1 MSGLAGCGLAQ
12 NWSWP
17 KEKHGGNY
25 LHEARSAQLRLAS
38 GQSATTLGGADEVG
52 GDAQGALVRRPQN
65 SYRTRRRLT
74 GTDAV
79 AIFKDAVQYRCDA
92 RRDRDLCVNF
102 RARASENMLR
112 AVTGPRKSVPSVT

>member
-1 MSGLAGCGLAQ
+1 MLRLVWVFGLRACAELELA
-12 NWSWP
+12 NYWP
-17 KEKHGGNY
+17 KEEHGGNY

-38 GQSATTLGGADEVG
+38 GQSATILGGADEVG

-79 AIFKDAVQYRCDA
+79 AILKRCGTVPM
-92 RRDRDLCVNF
+92 RRE
-102 RARASENMLR
+102 A
-112 AVTGPRKSVPSVT
+112 